1 MLRILNFFYIYT
13 IFILYNNLYIL
24 YNSHLIYTL
33 KQISFIYLKLSHSF
47 LNIDNYKEASKIR
60 KADLLSDIKVP
71 LNKINTL
78 SSRECTGNKYIRM
91 YLTQLYIR

>member
-1 MLRILNFFYIYT
+1 MLQILNFFYIYT

-60 KADLLSDIKVP
+60 KADLFS
-71 LNKINTL
+71 KINTL